1 MTSILGLPTPGRRP
15 RPHRT
20 TGVQLDTPDGRGER
34 LSGQGQ
40 EELVR
45 RAQAGDAEAFD
56 ELYEQNVDRVFAV
69 CLRMV
74 ASVPRAE
81 ELTQDTFV
89 RAWQKLASF
98 RGESAFS
105 SWLHRLAV
113 NVVLED
119 GRREQRREAH
129 VMMVDD
135 PARYDRAVGE
145 ASPEIRLDL
154 ERAIAALPRGART
167 ILVLFDIEGYRQD
180 EIGAMLGIAVG
191 TVKAQLHRARRLL
204 RESLER

>member
-1 MTSILGLPTPGRRP
+1 MTSILGLPTPGRGP